1 MKRASS
7 KSEAPGSDRERRERV
22 AERVRGSVVEPGR
35 ADGGVPNVSAPVVQ
49 VQVAAPFAGE
59 DERSV
64 DPGGKLGERDRRPGR
79 QGDGSER
86 PRLLPVRLHLAIRE
100 DAADA
105 KKPGGP
111 VDVPA
116 FQRDPLLRP
125 EPGQPGDDR
134 DERKVC
140 GRRIDVLPERAR
152 VDMEAA
158 AFVLLLAAIGFGG
171 FFLSLRRAPLR
182 VLVGGGIAVPLAVF
196 VAAFLSADEERGQCS
211 DCGLYLG
218 RYWEPWVVAFVAVL
232 YALVYWSAVLV
243 GKGIRSRPRPR

>member
-1 MKRASS
+1 
-7 KSEAPGSDRERRERV
+7 
-22 AERVRGSVVEPGR
+22 
-35 ADGGVPNVSAPVVQ
+35 
-49 VQVAAPFAGE
+49 
-59 DERSV
+59 
-64 DPGGKLGERDRRPGR
+64 
-79 QGDGSER
+79 
-86 PRLLPVRLHLAIRE
+86 
-100 DAADA
+100 
-105 KKPGGP
+105 
-111 VDVPA
+111 
-116 FQRDPLLRP
+116 
-125 EPGQPGDDR
+125 
-134 DERKVC
+134 
-140 GRRIDVLPERAR
+140 
-152 VDMEAA
+152 MEAA